1 MSLDRGSKPKFDAS
15 CYRFGIVAARFNE
28 ELTDALLND
37 ALATIFCAGV
47 PSENVRVMRVPGSG
61 ELPHTCNLLASSGDF
76 DAVIAL
82 GVVIAGE
89 TPHHMIIG
97 NSTAFALQ
105 EVALDCQVPVINGIV
120 VAETRAQAEERTIGS
135 IKRGVEFAEAALEM
149 AWLTDSFLAEYDE
162 DGE

>member
-1 MSLDRGSKPKFDAS
+1 MRLRS
-15 CYRFGIVAARFNE
+15 
-28 ELTDALLND
+28 
-37 ALATIFCAGV
+37 
-47 PSENVRVMRVPGSG
+47 SERRP
-61 ELPHTCNLLASSGDF
+61 SGDF

-120 VAETRAQAEERTIGS
+120 VAETRKQAEERTIGS